1 MVLEGPTGSGK
12 TLLAKTLSNMI
23 NVPLVIADA
32 TCITQAGFVH
42 HHVAQP
48 LFCRTRAFTSILIP
62 VQKKTFKMHRY
73 VGEDVESILFK
84 LYQAAGYDVELA
96 QQGIVYVSSLP
107 FLLNPGYDC
116 RILRRVRVGVRVIKN
131 CGRPAMKGMT
141 DISPNDRYIPK
152 GT

>member
-42 HHVAQP
+42 HVAQP
-48 LFCRTRAFTSILIP
+48 LFSKHGLIRTCLFRS
-62 VQKKTFKMHRY
+62 KKRSQCNRY

-107 FLLNPGYDC
+107 CYWLGLG
-116 RILRRVRVGVRVIKN
+116 LRVRVKGQGVLEFYTDRVRVGGEGYRIA
-131 CGRPAMKGMT
+131 GDLR
-141 DISPNDRYIPK
+141 
-152 GT
+152 